1 MGNPVAP
8 WILPPLEPIGV
19 RDHRWGDPGK
29 LSREDETRLINA
41 AFDYKSH
48 GQRRILVPKMTG
60 AVFEEVQE
68 RKQQTFMKQYQEGLG
83 YDEAKTK
90 CGNSDAQLNDAIQT
104 GRVMQ
109 RGEFPFAVYFF
120 KRVTIGSTTTYSMGE
135 VSKRSYESTDT
146 MHNTMGKVIQGQFDE
161 HVNFAAFGGK
171 SVDRPQGPDPV
182 HNGQQPPLSI
192 TDYMQSSQGS
202 TQREPPT
209 DNTLDSLLTR
219 CMEQAKQL
227 EKAIFFADKWI
238 TRMRPH
244 ETYSAR
250 FSKAIQEL
258 RSSCEVGDEMLTKL
272 NRARKYRK
280 DPDGKPVTCPFMG
293 ALLGEV
299 EAQFRCVAGD
309 FKCAKFHAPKVE
321 SEADR

>member
-1 MGNPVAP
+1 MGNTVAP
-8 WILPPLEPIGV
+8 WIPPLQPIIV
-19 RDHRWGDPGK
+19 RDHRWRDRGK

-41 AFDYKSH
+41 AFDYKTH
-48 GQRRILVPKMTG
+48 GQRRILVPKTTG

-68 RKQQTFMKQYQEGLG
+68 RKQQTFMKQYQEGVG

-109 RGEFPFAVYFF
+109 RGDFPLAVYFF
-120 KRVTIGSTTTYSMGE
+120 KKVSIGMTHTYSMGE
-135 VSKRSYESTDT
+135 VSKKSYESTDT
-146 MHNTMGKVIQGQFDE
+146 MHNTMGKVIQGQYEE
-161 HVNFAAFGGK
+161 HSNFAALGGK
-171 SVDRPQGPDPV
+171 SAELHVRGDLV
-182 HNGQQPPLSI
+182 NNVQQPLLSI
-192 TDYMQSSQGS
+192 TDYLQTSQDGKH
-202 TQREPPT
+202 REPPT

-219 CMEQAKQL
+219 CVEQAKQL

-244 ETYSAR
+244 ESYSAR

-258 RSSCEVGDEMLTKL
+258 RCSCEVGDEMLTKL

-280 DPDGKPVTCPFMG
+280 DPDGRPVTCPFMG

-309 FKCAKFHAPKVE
+309 FKCAKFHAPKID

>member
-8 WILPPLEPIGV
+8 WIPPLEPIGV
-19 RDHRWGDPGK
+19 RDLRWGDPGK

-41 AFDYKSH
+41 SFEYKQH

-68 RKQQTFMKQYQEGLG
+68 RKQQSFMKQYQEGVG

-90 CGNSDAQLNDAIQT
+90 CGNSDSQLNEAIQS

-109 RGEFPFAVYFF
+109 RGDFPLAVYFF
-120 KRVTIGSTTTYSMGE
+120 KKVSIGMTHTFTMGE
-135 VSKRSYESTDT
+135 RSKRSYESTDT
-146 MHNTMGKVIQGQFDE
+146 MHKTMGKVIQGQYDE

-171 SVDRPQGPDPV
+171 SAARPLGGDLV
-182 HNGQQPPLSI
+182 NNVQQPLLSI
-192 TDYMQSSQGS
+192 TDYIQAPHDGM
-202 TQREPPT
+202 QREPHT

-244 ETYSAR
+244 ESYSAR

-309 FKCAKFHAPKVE
+309 FKCAKFHAPKME
-321 SEADR
+321 AEADR

>member
-8 WILPPLEPIGV
+8 WIPPLEPIGV
-19 RDHRWGDPGK
+19 CDHRWGDPGK

-68 RKQQTFMKQYQEGLG
+68 RKQQTFMKQYQEGVG

-90 CGNSDAQLNDAIQT
+90 CGNSDAQLTDAIQT
-104 GRVMQ
+104 GRVIQ
-109 RGEFPFAVYFF
+109 RGDFPFAVYFF
-120 KRVTIGSTTTYSMGE
+120 KKISIGMTHTYSMGE
-135 VSKRSYESTDT
+135 VSKKSYESTDT
-146 MHNTMGKVIQGQFDE
+146 MHNTMGKVIQGQYDE

-171 SVDRPQGPDPV
+171 SADQLRVGDMAN
-182 HNGQQPPLSI
+182 NGQQPPLSI
-192 TDYMQSSQGS
+192 TDYMQTPQDGNH
-202 TQREPPT
+202 RDPCT

-238 TRMRPH
+238 TRMRQH

-250 FSKAIQEL
+250 FAKAIQEL

-309 FKCAKFHAPKVE
+309 FKCAKFHAPKE
-321 SEADR
+321 NAEADR